1 MAQFQKGEGGR
12 PKGSPNKITAELRD
26 WINRFVHDNK
36 QQIQQDFDSLEPKER
51 IMIFEKLL
59 KYALPA
65 LQATTVTT
73 DFERLSDEQL
83 DRIIEE
89 LKQQT
94 EIL

>member
-26 WINRFVHDNK
+26 WISQFVHDNK
-36 QQIQQDFDSLEPKER
+36 QQIQQDFDSLEPKDR

-94 EIL
+94 AIL